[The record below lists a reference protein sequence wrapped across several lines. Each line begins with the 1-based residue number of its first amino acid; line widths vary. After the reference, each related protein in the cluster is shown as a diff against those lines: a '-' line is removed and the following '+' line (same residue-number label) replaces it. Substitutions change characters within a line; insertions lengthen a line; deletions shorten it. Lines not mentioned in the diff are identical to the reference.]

1 MYRSNLFVCVMSTL
15 DAGLEVKEAILTTKK
30 TKYEIKKELEGSIA
44 NGKKNEN
51 TDIEEIT
58 NNCTESQEDVAKV
71 IHEFEEIIKNKKS
84 DIVWLAYYQGKIF
97 QKFRSKERFVNDV
110 VTKFKVSK
118 STIVFKIA
126 LCKLIDEYPKIKN
139 SSLSLHYFKKH
150 LKLIKEVCK
159 ESASEF
165 K

>member
-1 MYRSNLFVCVMSTL
+1 MSTL
-15 DAGLEVKEAILTTKK
+15 DAYLEVKEAILTTKK
-30 TKYEIKKELEGSIA
+30 TKSEIKKELEDSIA

-97 QKFRSKERFVNDV
+97 QKFRSKERFVNDAV
-110 VTKFKVSK
+110 KKFKVS
-118 STIVFKIA
+118 IVFKIA
-126 LCKLIDEYPKIKN
+126 LSKLIDKYPKIKN
-139 SSLSLHYFKKH
+139 SSLSLHYFKKQS
-150 LKLIKEVCK
+150 KLIKKKVCK

>member
-1 MYRSNLFVCVMSTL
+1 MFTL
-15 DAGLEVKEAILTTKK
+15 DAEFRSERCHFKDKKK
-30 TKYEIKKELEGSIA
+30 TKSEIKKELEDSIA

-51 TDIEEIT
+51 TDIEEMA
-58 NNCTESQEDVAKV
+58 NNCMESQEDAAKV

-118 STIVFKIA
+118 STILFKIA
-126 LCKLIDEYPKIKN
+126 LSRLIDKYPKIKN

-159 ESASEF
+159 ESANEF